1 MTIAETPETRRET
14 PMSENY
20 AKTFEVIW
28 ADLDANAHMRHSA
41 FADYGAQARIGFLT
55 EHGFGLAEMHQHRIG
70 PILFREDLRYLRE
83 VRANEKI
90 TVTCEAVGMSPN
102 RKHFKIRHRILR
114 QNGEL
119 ACTIECQGAWF
130 DLAARKVIPAPA
142 ELQVVMDKMPK
153 SDDYAEFEPKKEG

>member
-1 MTIAETPETRRET
+1 MTAT
-14 PMSENY
+14 Y

-41 FADYGAQARIGFLT
+41 YADYGAQARIGFLT
-55 EHGFGLAEMHQHRIG
+55 EHGFGLAEMHKHRVG

-83 VRANEKI
+83 VRASEKI
-90 TVTCEAVGMSPN
+90 TVTCEAVGISPN
-102 RKHFKIRHRILR
+102 RKHWKIRHRILR
-114 QNGEL
+114 QDGEV

-142 ELQVVMDKMPK
+142 ELQAVMEKMPR
-153 SDDYAEFEPKKEG
+153 SEDYAEFSPQGGS